1 MMTLEEYDENAYDPN
16 ELGVTINYNEFAVK
30 GVEYKEEHLLTYLR
44 GKCLYY
50 EMKEKVLLQFVNIK
64 SVPLNT
70 IFLRSLT
77 AQEHGTQ
84 QSL

>member
-1 MMTLEEYDENAYDPN
+1 MTLEEYDDNVYDPK
-16 ELGVTINYNEFAVK
+16 ELGVTINYNDFAIK
-30 GVEYKEEHLLTYLR
+30 GVEYKEDYLLTYLR

-50 EMKEKVLLQFVNIK
+50 EMKEKVVLQFVNIT
-64 SVPLNT
+64 SVPLNV